1 MALSRC
7 VRENEGHLY
16 VCVTENERTIWVC
29 VKEYNSSG
37 MCMYVFELQQLL
49 LLSRYTSHVLRTSLC
64 ALLLYV
70 NPNPW
75 PGTLPYTHS
84 HTWAMAA
91 AVGQVAEDR
100 RLFDY
105 SGSSSSSLSFFLP
118 GLHSLFAW
126 NICSSFCYFFCFI
139 LLLFAVFC
147 YRHSATPIETHLFL
161 TPFWSAFPQSAA
173 DRTFFS
179 LWVFFQFA
187 CKLKKKTTIS

>member
-1 MALSRC
+1 MCAREWGASVCVCDREWENYLSVC
-7 VRENEGHLY
+7 VRA
-16 VCVTENERTIWVC
+16 
-29 VKEYNSSG
+29 YNSSG

-75 PGTLPYTHS
+75 PGTHTYTHS

-91 AVGQVAEDR
+91 AAGQVAEDR

-126 NICSSFCYFFCFI
+126 NICSSFCYFFLFYLTSLCCV
-139 LLLFAVFC
+139 LLSTFGD
-147 YRHSATPIETHLFL
+147 
-161 TPFWSAFPQSAA
+161 A
-173 DRTFFS
+173 DRNASVPHSLLIGISAIRSRQNLFFTLS
-179 LWVFFQFA
+179 IFS
-187 CKLKKKTTIS
+187 IRM